1 MVADDGAESLYDAEQ
16 IQVLEGL
23 QAVRRRPAMY
33 IGTVGERGLHHL
45 IHEVVDNSIDEA
57 MAGFCKEIQVTVNE
71 NGSVTVGDDGRG
83 IPVDIHP
90 KYKEPGVQIVL
101 ERMHSGGKFERKMY
115 RVSGG
120 LHGVGLSVVNA
131 LSEWLEVRVRRGGK
145 EYFQRYERGAHTT
158 ELKVVGEAHDRGT
171 VITFRPDATV
181 FETVEFDYDT
191 IAARMRELAFLNR
204 GLKVIVVDKRRDR
217 GDVFQYEGG
226 VVEYVK
232 WINRGRTALHETPIY
247 FAKQGNGV
255 LVEVALQWTDSY
267 QENIH
272 TFVNNINTVEGGTH
286 LVGFKAALVRGMNQY
301 ARSNAFL
308 KDGEG
313 LDGEDVREGLTAI
326 LSVKLPEPQFEGQTK
341 MKLGNSEVKGIV
353 ESLVYEK
360 LSEFLNEN
368 PKTAQA
374 AISKAVLASQAREAA
389 RKARELTRRKGL
401 LDSFSLPG
409 KLADCKERDPAKA
422 ELYVVEGPSAG
433 GSAKEG
439 RNRAFQAIL
448 PLRGKV
454 LNVEKARLD
463 QMLKNAELR
472 TLITAIG
479 AGIQDEFDI
488 SKCRYHTICLLS
500 DADVDGEHIRTL
512 LLTFLFRH
520 LRPLIDAG
528 YVYIA
533 QPHLYKMKKGKEI
546 VYAYSEREREEKVR
560 GLGEGVSIQRFK
572 GLGEMNPSELWETTL
587 DPAVRVLKQVT
598 VDDAVRAD
606 QLFSTLMGDAVEPRR
621 EFIMAHAKEVVNLD
635 V

>member
-1 MVADDGAESLYDAEQ
+1 
-16 IQVLEGL
+16 
-23 QAVRRRPAMY
+23 
-33 IGTVGERGLHHL
+33 
-45 IHEVVDNSIDEA
+45 
-57 MAGFCKEIQVTVNE
+57 
-71 NGSVTVGDDGRG
+71 
-83 IPVDIHP
+83 
-90 KYKEPGVQIVL
+90 
-101 ERMHSGGKFERKMY
+101 
-115 RVSGG
+115 
-120 LHGVGLSVVNA
+120 
-131 LSEWLEVRVRRGGK
+131 
-145 EYFQRYERGAHTT
+145 
-158 ELKVVGEAHDRGT
+158 
-171 VITFRPDATV
+171 
-181 FETVEFDYDT
+181 
-191 IAARMRELAFLNR
+191 
-204 GLKVIVVDKRRDR
+204 VDKRKDR
-217 GDVFQYEGG
+217 GDVFQYDGG

-255 LVEVALQWTDSY
+255 LVEAALQWTDSY

-301 ARSNAFL
+301 ARSNGFL
-308 KDGEG
+308 KNGEG

-409 KLADCKERDPAKA
+409 KLADCQERDPAKA
-422 ELYVVEGPSAG
+422 EIFVVEGPSAG

-520 LRPLIDAG
+520 MRPLIDAG

-533 QPHLYKMKKGKEI
+533 QPPLYKMKKGKEI

-560 GLGEGVSIQRFK
+560 GLGDGVSIQRFK

>member
-1 MVADDGAESLYDAEQ
+1 MSTDEGAESPYDAEQ

-23 QAVRRRPAMY
+23 QAIRRRPAMY

-57 MAGFCKEIQVTVNE
+57 MAGFCKEIQVTVNAD
-71 NGSVTVGDDGRG
+71 GSVTIADDGRG

-101 ERMHSGGKFERKMY
+101 SRMHSGGKFERKMY

-131 LSEWLEVRVRRGGK
+131 LSEWLEVRVSRGGK
-145 EYFQRYERGAHTT
+145 EYFQRYERGTHTT
-158 ELKVVGEAHDRGT
+158 ELKVVGDANGRGT
-171 VITFRPDATV
+171 VITFKPDATV
-181 FETVEFDYDT
+181 FESVEFDYDA

-204 GLKVIVVDKRRDR
+204 GLKVIVVDKRKDR

-232 WINRGRTALHETPIY
+232 WINRGRTPLHESPIY

-301 ARSNAFL
+301 ARSNGIL
-308 KDGEG
+308 KNGQS

-341 MKLGNSEVKGIV
+341 MKLGNSDVKGIV

-360 LSEFLNEN
+360 LSEFLHEN
-368 PKTAQA
+368 PKTAQV

-409 KLADCKERDPAKA
+409 KLADCQERDPAKA

-533 QPHLYKMKKGKEI
+533 QPPLYKMKKGKEI